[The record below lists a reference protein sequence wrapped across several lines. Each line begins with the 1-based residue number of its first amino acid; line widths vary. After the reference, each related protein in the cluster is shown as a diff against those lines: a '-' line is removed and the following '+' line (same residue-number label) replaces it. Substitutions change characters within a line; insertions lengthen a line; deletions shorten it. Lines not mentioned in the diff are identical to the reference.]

1 MMRITATPPTPISIP
16 WSFGPVPTVHI
27 IIIIIIIII
36 INLLLLLLLAAL
48 KYFTSL
54 HLKYKLAHRKLTE
67 YTL

>member
-1 MMRITATPPTPISIP
+1 MMRITATPSTPISIP
-16 WSFGPVPTVHI
+16 WRLGPVPTVHT
-27 IIIIIIIII
+27 IIIIIII

-54 HLKYKLAHRKLTE
+54 HLKYKLALRKLTE